1 MQSYYIQYPFMYPN
15 YSSPQRSI
23 VASNNLVKQDV
34 DCSKENEKSK
44 EQDSKYLQSRW
55 CPSGLSVL
63 RSEGCN
69 VCASGGRAK
78 DVSDNEEGVAA
89 QISCFNIDLSKTW
102 PIIVYRL

>member
-1 MQSYYIQYPFMYPN
+1 MQSYYIQYPPMYPN
-15 YSSPQRSI
+15 HALLQRSI
-23 VASNNLVKQDV
+23 IASNNLVKQDV
-34 DCSKENEKSK
+34 DCSKENKKSK
-44 EQDSKYLQSRW
+44 GRDSKYLQPRW

-78 DVSDNEEGVAA
+78 DVSDNDEVVAA
-89 QISCFNIDLSKTW
+89 QTSCFNIDLSKTW